1 MEFLKLL
8 EGIRVP
14 ALTGFMSVITYL
26 GDETCFMAVALL
38 FFWCINKKQ
47 GYFIFSVGL
56 AGSIINQFL
65 KLWFRIP
72 TPWVLDP
79 NFSIVEAA
87 REAATGYSFPS
98 WHTQTA
104 VGTFGG
110 IALCR
115 KEKRVRVVCTVLII
129 LVPFSRMYLGVHTPL
144 DVVVS
149 FIVAGALLL
158 LLYPFFKSE
167 AKTDRNAF
175 YVILTVIGLAV
186 LYMLFILFYSFPEDI
201 DPHNMESGTKNAYTF
216 LGSLLGLLTG
226 YVIDKKYIKFK
237 TDAPIFGQILKFAVG
252 LGLMVAVKSLLK
264 APLNVIFNG
273 AQIANLIRYYLM
285 VVFAACLWPLSF
297 PLFAKLGRKNN

>member
-72 TPWVLDP
+72 RPWVLDP

-98 WHTQTA
+98 GHTQTA